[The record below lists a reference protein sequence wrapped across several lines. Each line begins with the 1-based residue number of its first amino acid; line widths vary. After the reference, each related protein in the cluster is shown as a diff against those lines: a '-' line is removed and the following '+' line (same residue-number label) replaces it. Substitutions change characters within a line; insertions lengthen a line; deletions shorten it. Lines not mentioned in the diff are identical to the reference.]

1 LDSEV
6 NPMIVRSLLLAS
18 ASPRRS
24 ALLRQIFMPHEVRI
38 ADIDESR
45 RDAESPGDYVTRLAC
60 TKAEYIWN
68 RQQGDEF
75 RPVLGADTTVA
86 LGNDILGKPAHR
98 EEGIAMLQRLSGVT
112 HRVFT
117 AVALCHAGQTTHR
130 LSVSAVT
137 FNTLSA
143 EECNAYWNS
152 GEPADKAGGYA
163 VQGLAAAF
171 IARIDG
177 SYSGVMGLP
186 LAETADLLQRI
197 GWSLTL
203 ATDGV

>member
-1 LDSEV
+1 
-6 NPMIVRSLLLAS
+6 MILRSILLAS

-24 ALLRQIFMPHEVRI
+24 ALLRQIFMPHEIRI
-38 ADIDESR
+38 ANIDESR
-45 RDAESPGDYVTRLAC
+45 LADETPGNYVARLAC
-60 TKAEYIWN
+60 AKAERIWN
-68 RQQGDEF
+68 RQEGDDI

-86 LGNDILGKPAHR
+86 LGNDILGKPCNR

-117 AVALCHAGQTTHR
+117 AIALCHAGQTSHR
-130 LSVSAVT
+130 VSVSEVTFKTLSV
-137 FNTLSA
+137 

-171 IARIDG
+171 ITRIDG

-186 LAETADLLQRI
+186 LAETAELLQRV

-203 ATDGV
+203 VTDGA